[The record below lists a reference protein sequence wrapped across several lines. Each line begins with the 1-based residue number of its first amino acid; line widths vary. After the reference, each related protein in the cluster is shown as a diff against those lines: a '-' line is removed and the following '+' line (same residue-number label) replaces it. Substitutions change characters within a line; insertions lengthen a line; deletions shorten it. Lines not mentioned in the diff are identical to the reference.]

1 MKEISL
7 RDKDW
12 GEFTR
17 VIKRI
22 TGFLSLS
29 VAIWLTVCP
38 VPFSWGDEQKLKVV
52 TTVAPI
58 TNIVYNV
65 GGDRID
71 LHGIVPEGVNSHT
84 FEPAPSDAKFLAEA
98 DLIIVNGLHLE
109 LPTQNLA
116 TKVKKKAAKVLSLGD
131 NTISRKEWKFDFSFP
146 AAEGNPN
153 PHLWPNI
160 LYAIKYAELSRDAL
174 IGLDPKNKDYY
185 ADNTKRYLAQLDQL
199 DKAIF
204 QCVKSIPEKSRKLVT
219 YHDSF
224 AYFAP
229 RYGMT
234 VVGAIQ
240 PSDFSD
246 PTPREVARIIDQLK
260 KERVPAIF
268 GSEVFP
274 SKVVNQ
280 IGREAGAKVVDTLRD
295 DDLPGELNDPEHTF
309 VGMMKQNM
317 IHMTGALKG
326 DPRCV
331 EDLDARNIIGK

>member
-1 MKEISL
+1 MLGRLWIAVLILGSAIVWQIPFTWAA
-7 RDKDW
+7 DK
-12 GEFTR
+12 R
-17 VIKRI
+17 
-22 TGFLSLS
+22 
-29 VAIWLTVCP
+29 
-38 VPFSWGDEQKLKVV
+38 LKVV

-71 LHGIVPEGVNSHT
+71 LQGIVPEGVNSHT
-84 FEPAPSDAKFLAEA
+84 FEPAPSDAKILADA

-116 TKVKKKAAKVLSLGD
+116 AKVKKKDAKVLSLGD

-146 AAEGNPN
+146 ESEGHPN

-160 LYAIKYAELSRDAL
+160 AYAMKYAELVRDAL
-174 IGLDPKNKDYY
+174 TELDPKNKDDYIE
-185 ADNTKRYLAQLDQL
+185 NTRKYLKQLDEL
-199 DKAIF
+199 DRAIF
-204 QCVKSIPEKSRKLVT
+204 ACVRTIPEKNRRLVT

-234 VVGAIQ
+234 VIGAVQ

-260 KERVPAIF
+260 KEKVPAIF

-274 SKVVNQ
+274 SKVVRQ
-280 IGREAGAKVVDTLRD
+280 IAREAGSKVVDTLRD
-295 DDLPGELNDPEHTF
+295 DDLPGETDDPEHTF

-317 IHMTGALKG
+317 IHMTDALGG
-326 DPRCV
+326 DPACIQ
-331 EDLDARNIIGK
+331 DFDARNVVEK

>member
-1 MKEISL
+1 MKQLNLLMIGLFVVGLVSLPISSPWAAD
-7 RDKDW
+7 RK
-12 GEFTR
+12 
-17 VIKRI
+17 I
-22 TGFLSLS
+22 
-29 VAIWLTVCP
+29 
-38 VPFSWGDEQKLKVV
+38 KVV

-65 GGDRID
+65 GGNRID

-84 FEPAPSDAKFLAEA
+84 FEPAPSDAKVLAEA
-98 DLIIVNGLHLE
+98 DLIIINGLHLE

-116 TKVKKKAAKVLSLGD
+116 NKVKKKDAKVLSLGD

-146 AAEGNPN
+146 ESEGNPN

-160 LYAIKYAELSRDAL
+160 VYAMKYAELVRDAL

-185 ADNTKRYLAQLDQL
+185 TENAKKYLAQLAQL

-204 QCVKSIPEKSRKLVT
+204 ECVKSIPEKNRKLVT

-234 VVGAIQ
+234 VIGAIQ

-260 KERVPAIF
+260 KEVVPAIF

-274 SKVVNQ
+274 SKVVDQ

-295 DDLPGELNDPEHTF
+295 DDLPGAASDPEHTF

-317 IHMTGALKG
+317 IHMSSALGG
-326 DPRCV
+326 DPGCAKGI
-331 EDLDARNIIGK
+331 DARNVIGR

>member
-1 MKEISL
+1 MAGNWSQY
-7 RDKDW
+7 
-12 GEFTR
+12 F
-17 VIKRI
+17 
-22 TGFLSLS
+22 SN
-29 VAIWLTVCP
+29 AILLAVLLTAFGTA
-38 VPFSWGDEQKLKVV
+38 VPLYDVTALWAAEQKLKVV

-58 TNIVYNV
+58 TNIVYTV

-71 LHGIVPEGVNSHT
+71 LHGVVPEGVNSHT
-84 FEPAPSDAKFLAEA
+84 FEPAPSDAKVLAEA

-116 TKVKKKAAKVLSLGD
+116 DKVKKKDAKVLSLGD
-131 NTISRKEWKFDFSFP
+131 HTISRKEWKFDFSFP
-146 AAEGNPN
+146 ESEGNPN

-160 LYAIKYAELSRDAL
+160 VHAMKYAELSRDAL

-185 ADNTKRYLAQLDQL
+185 TENARKYLAQLEQL

-204 QCVKSIPEKSRKLVT
+204 ECVKTIPEKNRKLVT

-234 VVGAIQ
+234 VIGAIQ

-260 KERVPAIF
+260 KEKVPAIF

-274 SKVVNQ
+274 SKVVDQ

-295 DDLPGELNDPEHTF
+295 DDLPGELHDPEHTF

-317 IHMTGALKG
+317 IHMSSALG
-326 DPRCV
+326 GNPACTQS
-331 EDLDARNIIGK
+331 LDARNVVGR

>member
-1 MKEISL
+1 MLGRLWIAVLILGSAIVWQIPFTWAA
-7 RDKDW
+7 DK
-12 GEFTR
+12 R
-17 VIKRI
+17 
-22 TGFLSLS
+22 
-29 VAIWLTVCP
+29 
-38 VPFSWGDEQKLKVV
+38 LKVV

-71 LHGIVPEGVNSHT
+71 LQGIVPEGVNSHT
-84 FEPAPSDAKFLAEA
+84 FEPAPSDAKILADA

-116 TKVKKKAAKVLSLGD
+116 AKVKKKDAKVLSLGD

-146 AAEGNPN
+146 ESEGNPN

-160 LYAIKYAELSRDAL
+160 AYAMKYAELVRDAL
-174 IGLDPKNKDYY
+174 TELDPKNKDDYIE
-185 ADNTKRYLAQLDQL
+185 NTRKYLKQLDEL
-199 DKAIF
+199 DRAIF
-204 QCVKSIPEKSRKLVT
+204 ACVRTIPEKNRRLVT

-234 VVGAIQ
+234 VIGAVQ

-246 PTPREVARIIDQLK
+246 PTPREVARIINQLK
-260 KERVPAIF
+260 KEKVPAIF

-274 SKVVNQ
+274 SKVVRQ
-280 IGREAGAKVVDTLRD
+280 IAREAGSKVVDTLRD
-295 DDLPGELNDPEHTF
+295 DDLPGETDDPEHTF

-317 IHMTGALKG
+317 IHMTDALGG
-326 DPRCV
+326 DPACIQ
-331 EDLDARNIIGK
+331 DFDARNVVEK